1 MVPRLRGAD
10 LGDLSA
16 AGDRWTGRFPARSA
30 GDRGDGRGPRPRAK
44 LAHVRG
50 DLEALERD
58 GERSARIFGELGE
71 RWGQLEATG
80 WLGGLAEM
88 TGDLGRAEP
97 LQRDGMRLAEE
108 LGLWTEFARGWA
120 GWAGSRCSAAT
131 TAGAEPSERSLR
143 LAAEQGFRA
152 GETFA
157 RIGLAFAAR
166 RQNDLDLAER
176 HLTRLLD
183 AAGPQEEGQ
192 APALHLS
199 LVLTELGF
207 LAEQRGQ
214 AAEASQLHRRALRA
228 ARALG
233 EQRGVA
239 VALEGLAGAAGL
251 TGDYELSAR
260 LLGASESVRRGAATP
275 AAPAEQSEIDRIIG
289 VAQAALGEAAFRA
302 AYRRGSAQTPEGV
315 TAPA

>member
-1 MVPRLRGAD
+1 
-10 LGDLSA
+10 
-16 AGDRWTGRFPARSA
+16 
-30 GDRGDGRGPRPRAK
+30 
-44 LAHVRG
+44 
-50 DLEALERD
+50 
-58 GERSARIFGELGE
+58 
-71 RWGQLEATG
+71 
-80 WLGGLAEM
+80 M
-88 TGDLGRAEP
+88 TGDTGRATRLHREG
-97 LQRDGMRLAEE
+97 LGMAEE
-108 LGLWTEFARGWA
+108 LGLWTEVSTRLAWLGWIALQQCDYRQARDLSGRA
-120 GWAGSRCSAAT
+120 
-131 TAGAEPSERSLR
+131 LR

-157 RIGLAFAAR
+157 RIGVAFAAR

-183 AAGPQEEGQ
+183 AAGPQEEDQ

-239 VALEGLAGAAGL
+239 MALEGLAGVAGL

-289 VAQAALGEAAFRA
+289 VAQAGLGEAAFRA
-302 AYRRGSAQTPEGV
+302 AYRRGSAQTPEEV